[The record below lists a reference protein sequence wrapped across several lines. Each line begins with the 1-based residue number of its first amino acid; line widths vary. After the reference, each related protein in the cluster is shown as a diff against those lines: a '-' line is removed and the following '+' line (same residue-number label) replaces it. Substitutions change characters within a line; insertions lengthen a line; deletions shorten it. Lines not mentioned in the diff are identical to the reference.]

1 MRYDLVMAEDK
12 KLRFKRLAEARTEKA
27 LNMIDLIGNLSN
39 KSFYSYTDEEVDTI
53 FNEIERVAKENRQRF
68 KKTSSKK
75 GRKFVL

>member
-1 MRYDLVMAEDK
+1 MAEDK

-39 KSFYSYTDEEVDTI
+39 KSFYSYTDEEVDAI
-53 FNEIERVAKENRQRF
+53 FNEIERVAEENRQRF
-68 KKTSSKK
+68 KKSSSKK